1 MTDSITP
8 VLNPVAEKEPE
19 PSPKS
24 PPAPPEDSNPSMLV
38 SNAPPTETAE
48 NPQAPA
54 EPSPY
59 DDQKFQ
65 ENIQANIKSH
75 SEGWNRDWKLMI
87 EGICEETGLS
97 RAEAMQ
103 YLTMIQ
109 IGKISGMLQGYQ
121 DLYNSD
127 QSHERRAKEAQV
139 LEMERVKLMRQLGI
153 ADGKANL
160 IEPVGPGGWKVR

>member
-1 MTDSITP
+1 MTDPITP
-8 VLNPVAEKEPE
+8 VLKPTAEKEPE
-19 PSPKS
+19 
-24 PPAPPEDSNPSMLV
+24 AP
-38 SNAPPTETAE
+38 T
-48 NPQAPA
+48 A

-59 DDQKFQ
+59 DDPKLK
-65 ENIQANIKSH
+65 ENIQTNIKSH

-103 YLTMIQ
+103 YLSMIQ

-127 QSHERRAKEAQV
+127 QSHERRDKEAQV
-139 LEMERVKLMRQLGI
+139 LEMQRVKLMQQLGI
-153 ADGKANL
+153 TDGKANL
-160 IEPVGPGGWKVR
+160 IESVGPGGWKVR